1 MSDNSDNI
9 WTLLSSLAWPGM
21 IGIAAFIFKNQISY
35 LLDELVKKFKSAR
48 EVKIGNFELKG
59 IYFEP
64 KGHTSIG
71 GNEKAQ
77 VNATKVEK
85 DAREKIYESSRFLLL
100 SHKIRPST
108 LKGQKYDLSIFLVR
122 KTRQGASTAEFS
134 DVQSV
139 EYYLG
144 DFFGEGEFGS
154 KFIVKDSK
162 DGFAMKTSAYGP
174 PLCNATINFNDG
186 RSAVVSRFL
195 DFEMGDVF
203 ES

>member
-1 MSDNSDNI
+1 VSDNSDNI

-21 IGIAAFIFKNQISY
+21 IGIGAFTFKKQISSVF
-35 LLDELVKKFKSAR
+35 DELVKKFKSAR

-64 KGHTSIG
+64 KGHSTIS

-77 VNATKVEK
+77 IKATKEDK
-85 DAREKIYESSRFLLL
+85 ETRERIYESSRFLML

-108 LKGQKYDLSIFLVR
+108 LKGQEYDLSVFLVR
-122 KTRQGASTAEFS
+122 KTRHGASTAQFS

-144 DFFGEGEFGS
+144 DFFGEGKFGS

-174 PLCNATINFNDG
+174 PLCKATINFNDG
-186 RSAVVSRFL
+186 KSAVVSRFL